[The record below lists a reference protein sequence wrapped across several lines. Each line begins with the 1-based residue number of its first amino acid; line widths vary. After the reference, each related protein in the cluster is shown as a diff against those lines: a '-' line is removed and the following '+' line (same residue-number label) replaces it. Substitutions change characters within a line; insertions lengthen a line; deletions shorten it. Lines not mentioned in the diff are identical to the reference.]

1 MKALLIKDFAYFQS
15 YWKQSLAG
23 FAFFFVVQILIK
35 NYTFAFFF
43 IAWMFIMIPQNTFY
57 YDDLNHT
64 KEYCLGLPFT
74 KKEWIRSRY
83 LFGILFMAVSALFI
97 VLGLGIAIFQKMM
110 DFRIGICIFLAFL
123 SLNILVNAITYP
135 ILFRYEYSKAKFFSL
150 FVYGLLLLRT
160 FAILRS
166 YEPENLNIANFFNP
180 QILLPYLLGA
190 FVVSVILFIF
200 SEKISYRICP

>member
-1 MKALLIKDFAYFQS
+1 MKALLIKDFGYLQS

-23 FAFFFVVQILIK
+23 FAIFFVVQILIK

-43 IAWMFIMIPQNTFY
+43 IALMFIMIPQNTFY
-57 YDDLNHT
+57 YDELNHT

-83 LFGILFMAVSALFI
+83 LFGALFMTVSALFI

-110 DFRIGICIFLAFL
+110 DFRIGICIFLAFF
-123 SLNILVNAITYP
+123 SLNILLNAITYP
-135 ILFRYEYSKAKFFSL
+135 ILFRYEYSKAKFFSI
-150 FVYGLLLLRT
+150 FVYGLLMLST
-160 FAILRS
+160 FVILRS
-166 YEPENLNIANFFNP
+166 YEPEILNIANLFNP